1 MDDDRVEW
9 DIIFDE
15 DNKLLEEEIFVV
27 VILLNEEFE

>member
-27 VILLNEEFE
+27 EILLNEEFE

>member
-1 MDDDRVEW
+1 MDDDRAEW

-27 VILLNEEFE
+27 EILLNEEFE